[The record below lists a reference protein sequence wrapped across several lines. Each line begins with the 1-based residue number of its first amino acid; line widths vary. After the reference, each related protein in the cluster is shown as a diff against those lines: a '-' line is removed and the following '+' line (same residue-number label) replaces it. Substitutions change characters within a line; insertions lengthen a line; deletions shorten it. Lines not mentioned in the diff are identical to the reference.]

1 MITLRPYQETA
12 IASVR
17 DAFRRSVKRALLVM
31 PTGSGKTVCFSYLAS
46 VVAAK
51 GKRITIVAHR
61 EELLDQISRTLSD
74 FGVGHSYIAAN
85 RPCDPRHPVQVA
97 SVQTLVRR
105 LDRHTAPDLLVVDEA
120 HHAVATTTWG
130 RVVTAYKD
138 SHVLGV
144 TATPWRLS
152 GEGLGDL
159 FQEMVLGPSVHE
171 LIELGALCNYRAFL
185 TSQID
190 TSGMRSRGGD
200 WVRDE
205 AAAKMDKPTITGN
218 AVEHYRKLSHQKP
231 AVAFCV
237 RVDHAEHVAEQFR
250 GGGYSSVSID
260 GGMEKEERRRII
272 RDFAAGQINVLTS
285 CDLISEGFDVPGI
298 ETAILLRP
306 TQSLSLYLQQVGRAL
321 RPSPGKEYA
330 TILDHCANIAD
341 RHGNIVHGF
350 PDDDREWTLESVK
363 RSKKPKSEDTM
374 NVKVCKHCFAA
385 IRSVQM
391 KCPQC
396 GNAVAIKERKI
407 AHQDGELVE
416 VDKEALRR
424 EAKKQQG
431 QAKSFDELVALG
443 TERGYKN
450 PYGWARHVLS
460 ARGVRV

>member
-17 DAFRRSVKRALLVM
+17 DAFRRNVKRALLVM

-85 RPCDPRHPVQVA
+85 RPCDPGHPVQVA

-105 LDRHTAPDLLVVDEA
+105 LDKHQAPDLLVVDEA
-120 HHAVATTTWG
+120 HHCVATTSWG

-171 LIELGALCNYRAFL
+171 LIELGALCNYRAFIP
-185 TSQID
+185 SQFD
-190 TSGMRSRGGD
+190 ASDMHVRGGD
-200 WVRDE
+200 FVREE

-250 GGGYSSVSID
+250 NDGYVSVSID
-260 GGMEKEERRRII
+260 GGMEKEDRRRII
-272 RDFAAGQINVLTS
+272 RDFTAGQINVLTS

-306 TQSLSLYLQQVGRAL
+306 TQSLSLYLQQVGRAM
-321 RPSPGKEYA
+321 RPAPGKEYA
-330 TILDHCANIAD
+330 TILDHCGNLMQ
-341 RHGNIVHGF
+341 HGM
-350 PDDDREWTLESVK
+350 PDDDREWSLDSVK
-363 RSKKPKSEDTM
+363 RFKKPKSEDAM

-407 AHQDGELVE
+407 TEQEGELVE
-416 VDKEALRR
+416 VDKLALRR

-450 PYGWARHVLS
+450 PHGWARHILQ
-460 ARGVRV
+460 ARGR

>member
-17 DAFRRSVKRALLVM
+17 DAFRRNVKRALLVM
-31 PTGSGKTVCFSYLAS
+31 PTGSGKTICFSYLAS

-105 LDRHTAPDLLVVDEA
+105 LDRYPEPDLLIPDEA
-120 HHAVATTTWG
+120 HHAVATTSHG
-130 RVVTAYKD
+130 RVIAAY
-138 SHVLGV
+138 SNSYVLGV

-152 GEGLGDL
+152 GEGLGDS
-159 FQEMVLGPSVHE
+159 FQEMILGPTPRE
-171 LIELGALCNYRAFL
+171 LIDLGALCNYRAFIP
-185 TSQID
+185 SQLD
-190 TSGMRSRGGD
+190 TSGMHVRGGD
-200 WVRDE
+200 FVREE

-250 GGGYSSVSID
+250 NDGYSAVSID
-260 GGMEKEERRRII
+260 GSMRKSDPSKLKAII
-272 RDFAAGQINVLTS
+272 RDFERRDGSVHVLVS
-285 CDLISEGFDVPGI
+285 CDLVSEGFDVPGI

-306 TQSLSLYLQQVGRAL
+306 TQSLSLYLQQVGRAF

-330 TILDHCANIAD
+330 TILDHCGNLMQ
-341 RHGNIVHGF
+341 HGL
-350 PDDDREWTLESVK
+350 PDDDREWTLDSVK
-363 RSKKPKSEDTM
+363 RSKKPKSEDAM
-374 NVKVCKHCFAA
+374 NVKVCKFCFAA
-385 IRSVQM
+385 IRSVQV

-396 GNAVAIKERKI
+396 GNVVAIKERKI

-450 PYGWARHVLS
+450 PYGWARHILS
-460 ARGVRV
+460 ARGR